1 MAMLQFR
8 YAELHTRKT
17 FQHCACHCILAADPI
32 PSLETPQ
39 IMKRESVCVL
49 LGGGG
54 VIVGKSIVRSRGEV
68 ERETNHPDQTLDI
81 DAETMLT

>member
-32 PSLETPQ
+32 PSLETSQ
-39 IMKRESVCVL
+39 IMKRECVCVL
-49 LGGGG
+49 WGG
-54 VIVGKSIVRSRGEV
+54 VIVGKSIVHSRGEV
-68 ERETNHPDQTLDI
+68 ERETNHPNQTLDI
-81 DAETMLT
+81 DAETMLA

>member
-32 PSLETPQ
+32 PSLEIPQ
-39 IMKRESVCVL
+39 INRERECVCVL
-49 LGGGG
+49 WGV
-54 VIVGKSIVRSRGEV
+54 VIVGKSIVHSRGEV

-81 DAETMLT
+81 DAETMLA